1 MFEDLPRDEVLTKID
16 SFISELLQ
24 EANIQQPPVD
34 AIRLAQGHLG
44 MVVCLDRRQS
54 ARGRAQRNG
63 GRPGIVLKP
72 EPSEERHQWTV
83 AHEIGEHL
91 KPQLLKRLGIDPDQT
106 RPMAGESLANLFAHH
121 LLTPACWFATDAA
134 QFAYDLLELKRRYRT
149 SSHEVIA

>member
-63 GRPGIVLKP
+63 GRPGLSSSRSRARSGTSG
-72 EPSEERHQWTV
+72 PSPT
-83 AHEIGEHL
+83 
-91 KPQLLKRLGIDPDQT
+91 K
-106 RPMAGESLANLFAHH
+106 LAN
-121 LLTPACWFATDAA
+121 
-134 QFAYDLLELKRRYRT
+134 T
-149 SSHEVIA
+149 SSRNCSSAWALTLIKRGPWPANR